1 MDRAAYIISMRADTE
16 LLVTTV
22 AGHLDRPV
30 PTCPGWTCE
39 RLAGHLGRVQRWT
52 AGWIRSGEA
61 TEVER
66 PPGGEAVLGWVR
78 DGIDGLVEALEATDP
93 DAPMATWAGEQ
104 PGSFWPRRMALEA
117 ALHRVDAQLAVGAPT
132 PVATGLALDGI
143 AELFA
148 VIAPWRGTGDLEG
161 TGQTLHLHATDPD
174 LDAHDSGGEW
184 LVTLAPGGLRCEHVH
199 AKADVAVRGRA
210 SDLLLLL
217 WNRVGPERC
226 EVFGDSGLLDR
237 WRAAVTV

>member
-1 MDRAAYIISMRADTE
+1 
-16 LLVTTV
+16 
-22 AGHLDRPV
+22 
-30 PTCPGWTCE
+30 
-39 RLAGHLGRVQRWT
+39 
-52 AGWIRSGEA
+52 
-61 TEVER
+61 ER
-66 PPGGEAVLGWVR
+66 PPEGEAVLGWVR

-143 AELFA
+143 DELFT

-174 LDAHDSGGEW
+174 LDAHGGGGEW
-184 LVTLAPGGLRCEHVH
+184 LVTLAP
-199 AKADVAVRGRA
+199 D
-210 SDLLLLL
+210 
-217 WNRVGPERC
+217 
-226 EVFGDSGLLDR
+226 
-237 WRAAVTV
+237 